1 MFFPISGD
9 KGDSI
14 KVSYL
19 HHLDQIKK
27 SAAVVDIT
35 RRFSTNQN
43 TITVGGSFAVDPL
56 TQIKARFNNQGKV
69 GGLLQHELFPK
80 SVLTISGEVDTKA
93 LEKKPKFGLAIALKP
108 WSFPLFLKLV
118 IWNLNS
124 IQYSIFLVALE
135 GRVE

>member
-69 GGLLQHELFPK
+69 G
-80 SVLTISGEVDTKA
+80 VLTISGEVDTKA

-108 WSFPLFLKLV
+108 
-118 IWNLNS
+118 
-124 IQYSIFLVALE
+124 
-135 GRVE
+135 